1 MVTPST
7 NLQPHENSFGPLI
20 FRNSDSTTAAH
31 GGKKIKM
38 IDDEEAPS
46 YHKKLANMNNVKE
59 KINLKKIE
67 KKFEKMKNDKFAEY
81 K

>member
-1 MVTPST
+1 
-7 NLQPHENSFGPLI
+7 
-20 FRNSDSTTAAH
+20 
-31 GGKKIKM
+31 M